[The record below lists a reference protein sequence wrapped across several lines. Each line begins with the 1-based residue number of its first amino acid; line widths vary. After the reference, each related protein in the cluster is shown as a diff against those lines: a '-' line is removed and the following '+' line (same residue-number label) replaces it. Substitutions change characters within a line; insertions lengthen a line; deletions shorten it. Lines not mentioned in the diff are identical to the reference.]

1 MTKPALF
8 YTLRRKWHV
17 GGFEVVRVTTV
28 KRHRQTGSP
37 THYYGTDDTG
47 GNTHCRADQ
56 CVGEFPT
63 EEDARIM
70 IDRVRR
76 VREQH
81 AENIAILS
89 AALVTAQ
96 RDEREAIDNV
106 VNGVQPSPPQSP
118 VSLTNRAQAKGVE
131 GCKRIAQYGG

>member
-17 GGFEVVRVTTV
+17 GGFEVIRVTTV

-63 EEDARIM
+63 EDAARVM
-70 IDRVRR
+70 IDRVKR

-81 AENIAILS
+81 EYNITVLQAAARQAE
-89 AALVTAQ
+89 
-96 RDEREAIDNV
+96 RDEREAIEAV
-106 VNGVQPSPPQSP
+106 IGGVEPMPPVTP
-118 VSLTNRAQAKGVE
+118 ISLTNRAQAAGLEK
-131 GCKRIAQYGG
+131 CKRLVTYG

>member
-17 GGFEVVRVTTV
+17 GGFEVIRVTTV

-47 GNTHCRADQ
+47 GRTHCRADQ
-56 CVGEFPT
+56 CVGEFPA
-63 EEDARIM
+63 EDAARAV
-70 IDRVRR
+70 IDRVKR

-81 AENIAILS
+81 AENMAVLR
-89 AALVTAQ
+89 AALIQAEQ
-96 RDEREAIDNV
+96 DERAAVNAV
-106 VNGVQPSPPQSP
+106 VCGLEPDVPATP
-118 VSLTNRAQAKGVE
+118 VSLTANALAKGVHA
-131 GCKRIAQYGG
+131 CKLLARYG

>member
-56 CVGEFPT
+56 CVGGCASSTPRTSPFC
-63 EEDARIM
+63 
-70 IDRVRR
+70 RR
-76 VREQH
+76 RW
-81 AENIAILS
+81 
-89 AALVTAQ
+89 
-96 RDEREAIDNV
+96 
-106 VNGVQPSPPQSP
+106 
-118 VSLTNRAQAKGVE
+118 
-131 GCKRIAQYGG
+131 

>member
-17 GGFEVVRVTTV
+17 GGFEVIRVTTV

-56 CVGEFPT
+56 CVGEFST
-63 EEDARIM
+63 EDAARVM
-70 IDRVRR
+70 IDRVKR

-81 AENIAILS
+81 QVNIGILQH
-89 AALVTAQ
+89 ALNTAM
-96 RDEREAIDNV
+96 RDERDAIDNV
-106 VNGVQPSPPQSP
+106 VNGVQPSPPQAP
-118 VSLTNRAQAKGVE
+118 VGLTKRAQAAGVE
-131 GCKRIAQYGG
+131 ARKRIANYG